1 MNRID
6 FLKNI
11 KFGRPGAAQIIF
23 WGVAVILA
31 VAGFYFVRGIITCW
45 TITPLPGRPPS
56 SCGTV
61 TAGQDE
67 FVLNSEGTPVPN
79 VEPLPPPID
88 IPESNLPPA
97 WDGASRINILL
108 IGLDFRDWEAGLG
121 APRSDT
127 MILLTIDPL
136 SKSAGLLSIPRD
148 MWVNIPG
155 FGYSRINTAYSS
167 GEGNKLPGGGPEL
180 ARKTVEQFIG
190 VPVQYYAQIDFYTFV
205 EFIDLIGGIDI
216 YNDEE
221 LRLDPVGGGKDKI
234 RLTCCGMRHMG
245 GEKALAYVRYRKGNE
260 GDVGRSRRQQKAIL
274 AIRDK
279 VLSPEN
285 FPVLLGKARQ
295 FYEEFSAG
303 IKTNMPFDTALQ
315 LGVLAK
321 DIPIESIEQ
330 GVIDYTMV
338 ALDSTVLGGENASIL
353 KPLPD
358 KIRVLRD
365 EIFTSGGP
373 LSPLAAQDD
382 PNALMRADAAR
393 VRLLNGSFTPALEV
407 NTGNY
412 FLTQGMA
419 VTEVGP
425 ADRAYD
431 RTVVI
436 LYSGKLY
443 TLKYLQSIFGIDSST
458 QILIRPDPTSTVDV
472 EVRLGNDWANNNTM
486 P

>member
-1 MNRID
+1 MNKTD

-11 KFGRPGAAQIIF
+11 KVGRLSAPQIIF
-23 WGVAVILA
+23 GGIAVILA
-31 VAGFYFVRGIITCW
+31 VTSFYFVRGLVTCW
-45 TITPLPGRPPS
+45 TITPLPGMPPS
-56 SCGTV
+56 NCGTV

-79 VEPLPPPID
+79 VEELPPPIS
-88 IPESNLPPA
+88 IPESDLPPA

-108 IGLDFRDWEAGLG
+108 IGLDFRDWQEGLG

-136 SKSAGLLSIPRD
+136 AKTAGMLSIPRD

-155 FGYSRINTAYSS
+155 FGYGRINMAYSS

-190 VPVQYYAQIDFYTFV
+190 VPIQYYAQIDFFTFV
-205 EFIDLIGGIDI
+205 EFIDLIGGIEV

-221 LRLDPVGGGKDKI
+221 LRLDPVGEGKDKI
-234 RLTCCGMRHMG
+234 RLTCCGLRHMN
-245 GEKALAYVRYRKGNE
+245 GEKALAYVRYRKGDE
-260 GDVGRSRRQQKAIL
+260 GDVGRAKRQQKAIL

-321 DIPIESIEQ
+321 DIPLESIEQ

-373 LSPLAAQDD
+373 LSPLAAQND

-393 VRLLNGSFTPALEV
+393 VRVLNGSFTPALEV

-412 FLTQGMA
+412 LIAQGMA
-419 VTEVGP
+419 VTEAGP

-431 RTVVI
+431 RTVII
-436 LYSGKLY
+436 LFSGKLY
-443 TLKYLQSIFGIDSST
+443 TLKYLQALMGINSST
-458 QILIRPDPTSTVDV
+458 QILIRPDPTSSVDV
-472 EVRLGNDWANNNTM
+472 EVRLGNDWANSN
-486 P
+486 PIP